1 MNLITK
7 WCMYQVVPCCAKKFQ
22 QSSLAFGHEGPKG
35 RGAHMC
41 SLISM
46 FGWLNEWR
54 NDWLNHKLNSWIGH
68 WRMHEWMIKGSRTSV
83 RLLLPGKL
91 LLLAISSLIIL
102 AKSSLKPAPSPR
114 NFALGQLSSELFPSL
129 GQLFFAFFELLF
141 LWASSSARYH
151 YTTWYHSALS
161 CILSGLFLSKLLLLW
176 ATSSLSY
183 LFSELTL
190 QWSSSSLHRIFSE
203 LRVPLYPGAFGE
215 LFSKTISLLGY
226 LYEFPLQPL
235 LWATSLMQHLL
246 SEPPLLCIAS
256 TLSPF
261 FLSYIFSVKSPLAY
275 IFSDP
280 RLLLWAASSVKHSF
294 SSKRLRRV

>member
-1 MNLITK
+1 MLVTSRFGYNVYLRTSKLQSSRSCGKSRPTYLFYFVRSPWWQTTSWQKCWHNESHYK

-41 SLISM
+41 SLTSM

-114 NFALGQLSSELFPSL
+114 NFALGQLSSELFLLWANFSLPSL
-129 GQLFFAFFELLF
+129 SYFSSEPLHLHATIIPHDTIL
-141 LWASSSARYH
+141 LWAA
-151 YTTWYHSALS
+151 S
-161 CILSGLFLSKLLLLW
+161 CPGYFFPSYFFSELPLLW
-176 ATSSLSY
+176 ATSSLS
-183 LFSELTL
+183 
-190 QWSSSSLHRIFSE
+190 
-203 LRVPLYPGAFGE
+203 
-215 LFSKTISLLGY
+215 
-226 LYEFPLQPL
+226 
-235 LWATSLMQHLL
+235 
-246 SEPPLLCIAS
+246 
-256 TLSPF
+256 
-261 FLSYIFSVKSPLAY
+261 
-275 IFSDP
+275 
-280 RLLLWAASSVKHSF
+280 
-294 SSKRLRRV
+294 

>member
-1 MNLITK
+1 MAWFLKNAGNPGKTLCIPGSWQANFKPPENNAPVSNFPTNLGGKPCLVRCCRFHSCRAEHASYNVYLRTSKLQSSRSCGKSRPTYLFYFVRSPWWQTTSWQKCWHNESHYK

-41 SLISM
+41 SLTSM

-114 NFALGQLSSELFPSL
+114 NFALGQLSSELFLLWANFSLPSL
-129 GQLFFAFFELLF
+129 SYFSSEPLHLHATIIPHDTIL
-141 LWASSSARYH
+141 LWAA
-151 YTTWYHSALS
+151 S
-161 CILSGLFLSKLLLLW
+161 CPGYFFPSYFFSELPLLW
-176 ATSSLSY
+176 ATSSLS
-183 LFSELTL
+183 
-190 QWSSSSLHRIFSE
+190 
-203 LRVPLYPGAFGE
+203 
-215 LFSKTISLLGY
+215 
-226 LYEFPLQPL
+226 
-235 LWATSLMQHLL
+235 
-246 SEPPLLCIAS
+246 
-256 TLSPF
+256 
-261 FLSYIFSVKSPLAY
+261 
-275 IFSDP
+275 
-280 RLLLWAASSVKHSF
+280 
-294 SSKRLRRV
+294 